1 MGNTGKDNAITLRIE
16 MPAGAVMD
24 ETITEALQAY
34 GKQKAREIVKESMD
48 AEITRICESRIKDL
62 KGTWYENTKLGK
74 KINEAITNGVK
85 EVAQSIGLD
94 KNHML
99 AELKSQ
105 VESAACYTEER
116 INKALMVQVR
126 NVAESLGATNE
137 FKELVLKAVSHEVQ
151 LTYPMQI
158 AQLVDQ
164 NQQQVLRDH
173 IAELQKVVEQQT
185 EQIEKDMEHIQELEG
200 EIAEYKTGLRPDE
213 QEKTRRREE
222 NDAAFEKIVRRS
234 EQPFEG

>member
-1 MGNTGKDNAITLRIE
+1 
-16 MPAGAVMD
+16 
-24 ETITEALQAY
+24 
-34 GKQKAREIVKESMD
+34 
-48 AEITRICESRIKDL
+48 
-62 KGTWYENTKLGK
+62 
-74 KINEAITNGVK
+74 
-85 EVAQSIGLD
+85 
-94 KNHML
+94 
-99 AELKSQ
+99 
-105 VESAACYTEER
+105 
-116 INKALMVQVR
+116 MVQVR

-137 FKELVLKAVSHEVQ
+137 FKELVLKAVSREVQ

-164 NQQQVLRDH
+164 NQQQVLHDH

-185 EQIEKDMEHIQELEG
+185 EQIEKDMEYIQELKG